1 MDPRMHPRFAHIAM
15 EIARILSGTL
25 ISANVTAYLLR
36 DNFDIQFW
44 HKVLALMRGVVL
56 KNIPEFGVRPF
67 DLINQNRLYFF
78 GRQPH
83 HLNIL

>member
-1 MDPRMHPRFAHIAM
+1 MHPRFAHIAM
-15 EIARILSGTL
+15 EIARILGGTL

-56 KNIPEFGVRPF
+56 KNISEKRDCLF
-67 DLINQNRLYFF
+67 DLLVVLPNFDK
-78 GRQPH
+78 
-83 HLNIL
+83 NICKNMQV